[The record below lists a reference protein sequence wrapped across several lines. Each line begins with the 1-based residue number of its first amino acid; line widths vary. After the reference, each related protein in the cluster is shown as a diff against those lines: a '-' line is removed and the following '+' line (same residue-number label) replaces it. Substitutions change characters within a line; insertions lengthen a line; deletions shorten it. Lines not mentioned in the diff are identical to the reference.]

1 MDENKKTVL
10 EGYEKEEKNLEEMVE
25 WYKNQSEQSK
35 IKLVIIKMNIESL
48 KGLEN
53 E

>member
-10 EGYEKEEKNLEEMVE
+10 RCYEEEEEKLEGMVE